1 MGRRAYVA
9 ADSIAGNTTA
19 RHGDIGEDIVHIP
32 LCGITGAD
40 DLAAIRLAAKDFITE
55 HDVQFVLLTQTSH
68 VVTQRGVPTGVVA
81 VAITQTGI
89 VVTLTVG
96 LTSIPTL
103 TLAPV
108 AAQVEFGLTHQTGDD
123 LPGKG
128 IVHTDAIAV
137 VDILIVVEDGHRVVV
152 SLGIGTTHAKVAGHT
167 RTQGM
172 VDGVEGVGL
181 CGIAILTA
189 LEAHLT
195 IAQVHIPLQGLGDVL
210 SEFEVTVPATET
222 GID

>member
-9 ADSIAGNTTA
+9 ADSITGNATA
-19 RHGDIGEDIVHIP
+19 RHGDISENIVHIP

-40 DLAAIRLAAKDFITE
+40 DLTAVRLAAEDFISE
-55 HDVQFVLLTQTSH
+55 HDVQFMFLAQTSH

-81 VAITQTGI
+81 VAITQTGV

-123 LPGKG
+123 LPGEG

-137 VDILIVVEDGHRVVV
+137 VDILVVVEDGHRVVV
-152 SLGIGTTHAKVAGHT
+152 SLGIGTAHAKVAGHA
-167 RTQGM
+167 RT
-172 VDGVEGVGL
+172 
-181 CGIAILTA
+181 
-189 LEAHLT
+189 
-195 IAQVHIPLQGLGDVL
+195 
-210 SEFEVTVPATET
+210 
-222 GID
+222 